1 MLNRIRTLIC
11 QKKYEEA
18 WQLVRSLPE
27 EERQSGDAITLSAR
41 LQGQMGNFSQALQM
55 FEDLETAWP
64 DRPMIF
70 KLHGTFLQEAG
81 HTEDALEKARQMIG
95 NFPDFIDGHAL
106 AAECLEILGRPLE
119 ALELTDLALKKC
131 PGSSELLETRRR
143 LEPLCKR
150 KEQIDTQIE
159 AAREELEL
167 SHCQIT
173 HDEDFLERYLQLF
186 DGREG
191 VHARQC
197 RFKGRKFGYI
207 PVHAGLDKE
216 TLKSH
221 LAGDQTLGLY
231 LVKQDNSARLMAID
245 LDIAKSYLN
254 SYLQSTN
261 EQKRI
266 KKKLLEVTTSLLN
279 AAENAGFELL
289 VESSGYKGIHL
300 WAFSDFALP
309 ARHWRLLG
317 KWLLEQLS
325 GMPTEIQAEVF
336 PKQEVVAEKGLGNL
350 VKLPLGIHQASG
362 QRSLFLERN
371 TFRPWP
377 MQREALENVQPIT
390 RSEFEEILGRITLTG
405 VKEKPH
411 PEASFI
417 EPQAYLGHSRK
428 APADLRPDP
437 ELSLRVKMRLPER
450 FTVEIEQVLAGCRP
464 LCEILNHA
472 VQSGRIEPEW
482 RHVFIYIF
490 ATMGEEG
497 KVFIHQVMS
506 QLSDYDPDRVNA
518 ETRAVPPT
526 TMSCSK
532 IRKYLPAFAAK
543 FGCGCQFRL
552 PPGCY
557 PSPVAHAGIFP
568 GSGRTVFQPTA
579 SPAALSVRE
588 LIAGGSAS
596 IDKLMLEFRE
606 LGEEIARLQQ
616 RHLLLRRQINRFF
629 DDSGCDEIATRLG
642 TYNRLP
648 DSEEKVEEYLPDN
661 LPAAGGEK

>member
-18 WQLVRSLPE
+18 WELARSLPE
-27 EERQSGDAITLSAR
+27 EEQQSGDAITLSAR

-70 KLHGTFLQEAG
+70 KLHGTFLQESG

-95 NFPDFIDGHAL
+95 QFPEFIDGYTL

-131 PGSSELLETRRR
+131 PGSSELLEARRR

-173 HDEDFLERYLQLF
+173 HDEDFIERYLQLF

-207 PVHAGLDKE
+207 PVHAGLDKD

-245 LDIAKSYLN
+245 LDIAKGYLN
-254 SYLQSTN
+254 SYLHSAN

-266 KKKLLEVTTSLLN
+266 KKKLLEVTTSILN
-279 AAENAGFELL
+279 IAENAGFELL
-289 VESSGYKGIHL
+289 IESSGYKGIHL
-300 WAFSDFALP
+300 WAFSDFAVP

-325 GMPTEIQAEVF
+325 AMPAEIQAEVF

-377 MQREALENVQPIT
+377 MQREALENLQPIS

-411 PEASFI
+411 AEADFT
-417 EPQAYLGHSRK
+417 
-428 APADLRPDP
+428 APPAHLSNLRRASADSRPDP

-464 LCEILNHA
+464 LCEILNRA
-472 VQSGRIEPEW
+472 VQGGRIEPEW

-490 ATMGEEG
+490 ATMGEEATTIWLASRQ
-497 KVFIHQVMS
+497 KK
-506 QLSDYDPDRVNA
+506 PDTA
-518 ETRAVPPT
+518 KGMQPFGWAVVEFEKT
-526 TMSCSK
+526 T
-532 IRKYLPAFAAK
+532 
-543 FGCGCQFRL
+543 
-552 PPGCY
+552 
-557 PSPVAHAGIFP
+557 
-568 GSGRTVFQPTA
+568 
-579 SPAALSVRE
+579 
-588 LIAGGSAS
+588 
-596 IDKLMLEFRE
+596 
-606 LGEEIARLQQ
+606 
-616 RHLLLRRQINRFF
+616 
-629 DDSGCDEIATRLG
+629 
-642 TYNRLP
+642 
-648 DSEEKVEEYLPDN
+648 
-661 LPAAGGEK
+661 

>member
-18 WQLVRSLPE
+18 WELVRSLPE
-27 EERQSGDAITLSAR
+27 EEKQSGDAITLSAR

-70 KLHGTFLQEAG
+70 KLHGTFLQESG
-81 HTEDALEKARQMIG
+81 HTEDALEKARKMIVL
-95 NFPDFIDGHAL
+95 FPEFIDGYNL

-119 ALELTDLALKKC
+119 AIELTDSALKKC
-131 PGSSELLETRRR
+131 PGNSGLLEARRR
-143 LEPLCKR
+143 LEPLCER

-173 HDEDFLERYLQLF
+173 HDEDFMERYLQLF

-197 RFKGRKFGYI
+197 RFKGRKFGYM
-207 PVHAGLDKE
+207 PVHCGLDKDL
-216 TLKSH
+216 LKSH

-254 SYLQSTN
+254 SYLHSAN

-266 KKKLLEVTTSLLN
+266 RKKLFEVTTGLLGI
-279 AAENAGFELL
+279 AENAGFELL
-289 VESSGYKGIHL
+289 IESSGYKGVHL
-300 WAFSDFALP
+300 WAFSDFAVP

-317 KWLLEQLS
+317 KWLVEQLPC
-325 GMPTEIQAEVF
+325 MPAEIQAEVF
-336 PKQEVVAEKGLGNL
+336 PKQEIVAEKGLGNL

-362 QRSLFLERN
+362 RRSLFLERN

-377 MQREALENVQPIT
+377 MQREALENLQPIT

-405 VKEKPH
+405 VKDNVH
-411 PEASFI
+411 TEASFI
-417 EPQAYLGHSRK
+417 ESPASLSPARR
-428 APADLRPDP
+428 ASADLRPDP

-464 LCEILNHA
+464 LCEILNRA
-472 VQSGRIEPEW
+472 VQSGHIEPEW

-506 QLSDYDPDRVNA
+506 QLSNYDPDRVNA
-518 ETRAVPPT
+518 EMRAVPPT
-526 TMSCSK
+526 TMSCGK
-532 IRKYLPAFAAK
+532 IRKYVPAFAAQ

-568 GSGRTVFQPTA
+568 GSGRTVFQPVA
-579 SPAALSVRE
+579 APAALSVRE

-606 LGEEIARLQQ
+606 LGEEIARLRQ
-616 RHLLLRRQINRFF
+616 RHLLLRRQINRLF
-629 DDSGCDEIATRLG
+629 DNAGCNEIVTRLG

-648 DSEEKVEEYLPDN
+648 DSEEEAEENLTDN
-661 LPAAGGEK
+661 SQEADGEK